1 MSAHTRTEPRTITLD
16 RPTMIRAAAAGGA
29 ALLVLVLVLARTA
42 GGDEPAATAPLVLS
56 GPTSTTEAPAVD
68 PLANLGVLNP
78 TAAALVGPDIDA
90 RRELARRASEVMTT
104 AGRDQ
109 CSLVLGATQGGSWEL
124 STNLGP
130 AHPVPLF
137 AGCPWPTSTTAVPV
151 PSVTTAAA
159 VAAES

>member
-1 MSAHTRTEPRTITLD
+1 MSAAHSRTEPRTITLD
-16 RPTMIRAAAAGGA
+16 RPTMIRAGAAAGA
-29 ALLVLVLVLARTA
+29 TLLALVLLAVSIA
-42 GGDEPAATAPLVLS
+42 GGGEPAAATAPMVLS
-56 GPTSTTEAPAVD
+56 GPTSTTPAPSVD

-78 TAAALVGPDIDA
+78 TAAALVGPDLDA

-137 AGCPWPTSTTAVPV
+137 AGCSWPASTTSSTAVT
-151 PSVTTAAA
+151 S
-159 VAAES
+159 